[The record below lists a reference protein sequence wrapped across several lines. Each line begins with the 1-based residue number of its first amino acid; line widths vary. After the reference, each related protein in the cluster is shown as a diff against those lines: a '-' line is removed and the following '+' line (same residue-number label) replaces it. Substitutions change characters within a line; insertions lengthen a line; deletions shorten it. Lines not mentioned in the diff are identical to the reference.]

1 MTYQDCTISQFMN
14 AWFNQDFSVIE
25 KDQFVIIYSEY
36 LDTSGLFLNED
47 FERQG
52 YIQHLNSRINYVKIF
67 VRLQREFISIFD
79 VPFIRDFEFFK
90 NKYGYFLLWKND
102 KEDFEAQLK
111 KVEMREL
118 KNESHLEIKLKELED
133 FRKNK
138 GKDKVEKTNEKS
150 LKESRI
156 SFIRMLNSLGK
167 IGYIIDKNSTTIEE
181 LSIMIKQQLEESK
194 S

>member
-1 MTYQDCTISQFMN
+1 MTYEKCTISQFMN
-14 AWFNQDFSVIE
+14 AWFNQDFSLITKE
-25 KDQFVIIYSEY
+25 QFVLIYSEY

-52 YIQHLNSRINYVKIF
+52 YIQHLNSRINYVKMF
-67 VRLQREFISIFD
+67 VKLQRDFIKCFD
-79 VPFIRDFEFFK
+79 MPFIRDFEFFK
-90 NKYGYFLLWKND
+90 DKYGHFLLWKND
-102 KEDFEAQLK
+102 KDDFEQQLK

-118 KNESHLEIKLKELED
+118 KNQSQLEIKLKELED
-133 FRKNK
+133 FRKSK
-138 GKDKVEKTNEKS
+138 GKDKIEQTSEKS

-156 SFIRMLNSLGK
+156 SFIKMLNSLGK

-181 LSIMIKQQLEESK
+181 LSIMIKQQLEENK